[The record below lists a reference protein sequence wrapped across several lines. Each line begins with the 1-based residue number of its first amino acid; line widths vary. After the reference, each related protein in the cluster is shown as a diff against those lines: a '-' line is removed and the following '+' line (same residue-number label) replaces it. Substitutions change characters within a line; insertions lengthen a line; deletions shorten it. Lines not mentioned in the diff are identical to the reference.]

1 MLHSTKNSVYRLSHI
16 PPEHLP
22 LTVRSAG
29 TYRLLKG
36 SLVEPPF
43 EKWFAEIFWCESG
56 AGEFR
61 LSGQSFSLKAGEVC
75 YLLPGELHDLRPTHE
90 PWKYHWLT
98 LDHRNSPTF
107 LESFGF
113 VERPFRA
120 GDFPT
125 KLFQSILDSIGQ
137 GTASG
142 DRQAAHLT
150 HELLLAATEL
160 RDGTHLPKASNWV
173 VKCRDM
179 IDRHYT
185 EPTLNVNELADQ
197 LQVHRATLFR
207 VFKQTYKM
215 TPSQY
220 LQSRRLH
227 YAMELL
233 KAGRHSI
240 KEVAQLS
247 GITDQNYLTKLI
259 RRKSGF
265 SPRDFR
271 ASYNK
276 GRLTLS

>member
-1 MLHSTKNSVYRLSHI
+1 MCLHVSC
-16 PPEHLP
+16 HLAD
-22 LTVRSAG
+22 LFGCLWYMVIS
-29 TYRLLKG
+29 
-36 SLVEPPF
+36 
-43 EKWFAEIFWCESG
+43 WSG
-56 AGEFR
+56 G
-61 LSGQSFSLKAGEVC
+61 
-75 YLLPGELHDLRPTHE
+75 
-90 PWKYHWLT
+90 T
-98 LDHRNSPTF
+98 LDDYAAQLAAQQQHGYENNATSASVLR
-107 LESFGF
+107 G
-113 VERPFRA
+113 ERYPFN
-120 GDFPT
+120 
-125 KLFQSILDSIGQ
+125 
-137 GTASG
+137 
-142 DRQAAHLT
+142 
-150 HELLLAATEL
+150 ELLAATEL

-220 LQSRRLH
+220 LQNRRLH

-247 GITDQNYLTKLI
+247 GVTDQNYLTKLI